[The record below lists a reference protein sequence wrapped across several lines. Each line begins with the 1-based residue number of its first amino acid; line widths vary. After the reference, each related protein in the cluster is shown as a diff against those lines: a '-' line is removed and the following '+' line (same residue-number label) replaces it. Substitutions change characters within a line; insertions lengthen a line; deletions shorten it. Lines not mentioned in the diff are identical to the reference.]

1 MERRGRE
8 EVTED
13 EVRAS
18 EDARKA
24 PEQQQLEGEKP
35 HVTGMPDRALAL
47 HAHSRRPWQE
57 PKQVASSLV
66 CRK

>member
-1 MERRGRE
+1 MK
-8 EVTED
+8 
-13 EVRAS
+13 VRAS

-24 PEQQQLEGEKP
+24 PEQQQLEEEKP